1 MVVIMPLDDVKVTK
15 IDYAPMVGQML
26 DVAKEI

>member
-1 MVVIMPLDDVKVTK
+1 MLVIMPLNNIKMTK

-26 DVAKEI
+26 GVSKEI